1 MSTQPPLRR
10 RFLPI
15 PIETTFKSH
24 KQLTIDSIDPSTHD
38 TEPAGEDS
46 NPTIRVQLDE
56 PPKRRFLPE
65 PIETTR
71 RSNRATAVKPD
82 EDNSITTTQD
92 VPPAVVESPPRRRP
106 RFAPQLIE
114 TTRRSKRVNDVHH
127 TPPERTD
134 VTPGTNHTYQPGGR
148 SRTKPD
154 QHLLS
159 PHDIRASSL
168 PPPLRPYRQGSM
180 RPHPNTRRGTRYN
193 SYHPEIGSP
202 LSDANSYSTEEEAD
216 NAESTP
222 SLTESFGSSE
232 DSSRLQMARTRESCD
247 ENYTGYLLTLAAEQA
262 EEQLRERQLREQ
274 ELVAYVNSD
283 FHDPVSHFYDLES
296 EVGSDEDSGPILLPH
311 EKVAR
316 KKSTVS
322 GFTAA
327 ELQQHEESL
336 ARMRAEET
344 FRMVAEEAAKPSFHD
359 PFWTNGINDKG
370 ILAIDPKKDEELK
383 VMREAASPPML
394 GEDLLFR
401 MCPSPKFTRFETDQR
416 IEAPPPKKDDGG
428 GLWGGYCV
436 AENPSQCIAPHHRH
450 PALLETPDNERDDPF
465 NALSLNDGAGAGP
478 KHHQCTPSR
487 GMHMLS
493 GLDERLK
500 GEVAKAKLEDAI
512 CVEFNDTFVTQVYNY
527 LSLGYPMLAREYDD
541 ELAHIS
547 HIPSAQLRVDDD
559 VKAPVGN
566 VGIKPGTGLTDA
578 TGAVGVGTPRWMA
591 LKRYIHEWA
600 RQHPN
605 LSTNTGE
612 PIAWG
617 VRARR
622 GSWAI

>member
-1 MSTQPPLRR
+1 MSTQPPVRR

-24 KQLTIDSIDPSTHD
+24 KQLEIDSIDPSTHD

-56 PPKRRFLPE
+56 PQKPKRRFLPQ
-65 PIETTR
+65 PIETTQ
-71 RSNRATAVKPD
+71 RSNRAVAVKPAQD
-82 EDNSITTTQD
+82 TPNTTTQD
-92 VPPAVVESPPRRRP
+92 VPPAIVKSSARTRP

-134 VTPGTNHTYQPGGR
+134 VTPGSNNTYQSGGR

-180 RPHPNTRRGTRYN
+180 RPHPNTRRGTRHN
-193 SYHPEIGSP
+193 SYHPELGSP
-202 LSDANSYSTEEEAD
+202 LSIANSYSTEEETD
-216 NAESTP
+216 NVESTP

-232 DSSRLQMARTRESCD
+232 DSNRLQMARTRESCD

-283 FHDPVSHFYDLES
+283 FHNPVSHFYDLES
-296 EVGSDEDSGPILLPH
+296 EVGSDEDGPILLPH
-311 EKVAR
+311 EQVAR
-316 KKSTVS
+316 KQSTVS

-327 ELQQHEESL
+327 ELQQHEETL

-344 FRMVAEEAAKPSFHD
+344 FRKVAEEAAQPSFHD
-359 PFWTNGINDKG
+359 PFWTNGITNDKG
-370 ILAIDPKKDEELK
+370 VLPIDPKDEELK

-401 MCPSPKFTRFETDQR
+401 MCPSPKFTKFETDQR
-416 IEAPPPKKDDGG
+416 IEAPPPKNADGG

-436 AENPSQCIAPHHRH
+436 AEDASQCIAPHHRH
-450 PALLETPDNERDDPF
+450 PNLLETPDNERDDPF
-465 NALSLNDGAGAGP
+465 NALNLNDGAAAGP
-478 KHHQCTPSR
+478 KGHPSPSK

-527 LSLGYPMLAREYDD
+527 LSLGYPMLAREYDE
-541 ELAHIS
+541 ELSHIS
-547 HIPSAQLRVDDD
+547 RIPESQLRSDDD

-566 VGIKPGTGLTDA
+566 VGIKAGTGLTDA

-605 LSTNTGE
+605 LSTNSAE